1 MSSPTLSNISLN
13 NTKMLE
19 EQWQEMQQR
28 YEKEQQLLAWLEE
41 AVEAHHIEHVAQ
53 KSQKE
58 AEVKVREKA
67 EKRRIVEKKKKKK
80 KLEYI

>member
-1 MSSPTLSNISLN
+1 MSSLTFSDISLN

-41 AVEAHHIEHVAQ
+41 AVEAHHVEHVAQ

-58 AEVKVREKA
+58 AKAKVREKA
-67 EKRRIVEKKKKKK
+67 EKRRIVEKEKKKK